1 MKQKL
6 SCLDNDPKHASKVV
20 MEWLNQA
27 RIKVLEWPSQS
38 PDLNPI
44 ENMWTMLKKQVHVRK
59 PTNLTELHQFCQEEW
74 LKIQPET
81 CQKLV
86 DGYQKRLIEVEMA
99 KGHVTK
105 Y

>member
-1 MKQKL
+1 MRTRRLGLGRSWVFQQ
-6 SCLDNDPKHASKVV
+6 DNDLKHTSKVV

-27 RIKVLEWPSQS
+27 RIKVLEWPSQ
-38 PDLNPI
+38 I
-44 ENMWTMLKKQVHVRK
+44 HVRK

-74 LKIQPET
+74 SKIQPET

>member
-1 MKQKL
+1 
-6 SCLDNDPKHASKVV
+6 

-27 RIKVLEWPSQS
+27 RIKILEWPSQS
-38 PDLNPI
+38 PDLNPL

-59 PTNLTELHQFCQEEW
+59 STNLTELQQFCQEEW
-74 LKIQPET
+74 SKIQPEA
-81 CQKLV
+81 CGWLPKH
-86 DGYQKRLIEVEMA
+86 LIEVKMA

>member
-1 MKQKL
+1 MKQNWVL
-6 SCLDNDPKHASKVV
+6 
-20 MEWLNQA
+20 
-27 RIKVLEWPSQS
+27 IKVLEWPSQS

-44 ENMWTMLKKQVHVRK
+44 ENMWTMLKKQVH
-59 PTNLTELHQFCQEEW
+59 EW
-74 LKIQPET
+74 SKIQPET

-86 DGYQKRLIEVEMA
+86 DGYQKCLIEVEMS